1 MATNELRNRILLYL
15 ALFLVLLIFNLALA
29 HFHYSELLNKVGEI
43 KLFLL
48 VLFSACAFTIKWTK
62 KNFNHFYLSVFL
74 VSIGV
79 KMLASLVYLWPV
91 MERDWVEKDI
101 IALVFMAN
109 YLIYLN
115 FFVMYIVKE

>member
-1 MATNELRNRILLYL
+1 LGLFL
-15 ALFLVLLIFNLALA
+15 ALLLLNAAIA

-48 VLFSACAFTIKWTK
+48 ILFGACAISIRWTK
-62 KNFNHFYLSVFL
+62 KNFNNFYLGAFL
-74 VSIGV
+74 LRIGV

-91 MERDWVEKDI
+91 LTGDWVEKEI
-101 IALVFMAN
+101 IALVFMVN

-115 FFVMYIVKE
+115 FFVWDIVKE

>member
-1 MATNELRNRILLYL
+1 MAAHEIRNRILRYL
-15 ALFLVLLIFNLALA
+15 GLFLVLLLLNLALA

-48 VLFSACAFTIKWTK
+48 ILFTFCALSIRWTK
-62 KNFNHFYLSVFL
+62 KNFNNFYLSAFFL
-74 VSIGV
+74 SIGV

-91 MERDWVEKDI
+91 LTGDWVQKEI
-101 IALVFMAN
+101 IALVFMVN

-115 FFVMYIVKE
+115 FFVWYIVKE

>member
-1 MATNELRNRILLYL
+1 MAAYEIRNRILRYL
-15 ALFLVLLIFNLALA
+15 VLFLVLLLLNAALA

-48 VLFSACAFTIKWTK
+48 ILFSACALTITWTK
-62 KNFNHFYLSVFL
+62 KNFNHFYLSAFL

-91 MERDWVEKDI
+91 ITSDSVVKEI
-101 IALVFMAN
+101 IALIFMVN

-115 FFVMYIVKE
+115 FFVWYIVKE